1 VATIQKTKGN
11 SFYGLAIGFTIVVAA
26 FAGGP
31 LSGGAFNPGVGFG
44 PILVHTILG
53 DGSLGTLWIYVVGP
67 LLGAV
72 VAAGAFAIQGE
83 E

>member
-1 VATIQKTKGN
+1 
-11 SFYGLAIGFTIVVAA
+11 
-26 FAGGP
+26 
-31 LSGGAFNPGVGFG
+31 
-44 PILVHTILG
+44 VHTILG